1 MEPGYKINYYNDYFA
16 GKDNDYNYLKVR
28 NLEDKN
34 EIHLVWW
41 DEDKPQHFNTIG
53 QWKMK
58 IK

>member
-1 MEPGYKINYYNDYFA
+1 MELGYKINYYNDYFK
-16 GKDNDYNYLKVR
+16 GDNGYNYLKVR

-53 QWKMK
+53 QWK
-58 IK
+58 IKKTK